1 MAAAS
6 GLGRMTLGG
15 AGVDEAGMGELV
27 RRRREALG
35 LSQTEV
41 AQRAGL
47 GQTYLSRIE
56 RGVIALPQRA
66 TLERLGEVLGL
77 TLPDFYGAAGV
88 LDGAGDG
95 SPRPAFYEP
104 DDARANYTPA
114 EVAAIVA
121 HVEARPGP
129 AYRERMAAQR
139 ESLSRDEYEQF
150 CVDVFEAWGKNAD
163 LALSVA
169 ERHRP

>member
-1 MAAAS
+1 MWRIRAAD
-6 GLGRMTLGG
+6 GGREGDVEQQHIGG
-15 AGVDEAGMGELV
+15 LV
-27 RRRREALG
+27 RRQREALG
-35 LSQTEV
+35 LSQTDLAARV
-41 AQRAGL
+41 GVKQN
-47 GQTYLSRIE
+47 YVSRIE
-56 RGVIALPQRA
+56 RGEVALPQRA
-66 TLERLGEVLGL
+66 LLERLGEVLGL
-77 TLPDFYGAAGV
+77 TVADFYRAAGV
-88 LDGAGDG
+88 LDGMDG
-95 SPRPAFYEP
+95 GMPRPAFYEP
-104 DDARANYTPA
+104 DDTRAGYTPA

-129 AYRERMAAQR
+129 VYRERMAAQR